1 MFTGG
6 FVRHVFDK
14 KTCRQERNTELL
26 PPLPLT
32 LLKAHNFY
40 DKFTNCDPLSDM
52 KSKKKLTPTSHLD
65 NSALIATITSILS
78 HGIVEV
84 SLVSPQNF
92 IQNRD
97 YEDNYDSSD
106 HTPH

>member
-52 KSKKKLTPTSHLD
+52 KSKKKQKTNTD
-65 NSALIATITSILS
+65 LS
-78 HGIVEV
+78 SRQQCSYRH
-84 SLVSPQNF
+84 
-92 IQNRD
+92 
-97 YEDNYDSSD
+97 NYIDSFPWD
-106 HTPH
+106 R